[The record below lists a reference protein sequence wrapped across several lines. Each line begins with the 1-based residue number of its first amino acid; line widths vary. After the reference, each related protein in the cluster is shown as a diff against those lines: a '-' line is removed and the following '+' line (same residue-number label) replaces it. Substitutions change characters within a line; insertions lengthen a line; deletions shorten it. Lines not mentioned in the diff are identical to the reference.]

1 VIILLIKS
9 RTVLYN
15 KIDMVV
21 QRIPLLGITI
31 FKVAVIFEFW
41 LLLFGVF
48 LCVCCV
54 CVCVRVF
61 VLFACALL
69 ASGCKT
75 ITCNICRC
83 PNRIDPSINRLQ
95 SLLLGYRL

>member
-41 LLLFGVF
+41 LRMFGVF
-48 LCVCCV
+48 LCVCG
-54 CVCVRVF
+54 CVRF
-61 VLFACALL
+61 VRVPAGFWVRDH
-69 ASGCKT
+69 
-75 ITCNICRC
+75 N
-83 PNRIDPSINRLQ
+83 LQ
-95 SLLLGYRL
+95 YLSVSE